1 MKKFASMQ
9 SFFLAFIIYSS
20 LAFSL
25 LLSFFFW
32 DAFDHFSSLFWC
44 VVSLP
49 LFALEDKTRN
59 IIPPKETH
67 PAAFSPA
74 HTLQVRDFSPR
85 KRLFLSHTL
94 VRSVVY
100 PFLVF
105 SGRYIY
111 SHILLLLSLFGDP
124 RERVRVEKSS
134 HRGDEIR
141 FFRYSFLCAFL
152 FFRET
157 LLQLETL
164 DTI

>member
-74 HTLQVRDFSPR
+74 YTLQVRDFPSR
-85 KRLFLSHTL
+85 KRLFLSHTF
-94 VRSVVY
+94 VQSVVC

-111 SHILLLLSLFGDP
+111 SIYSSSSLSLFGDP
-124 RERVRVEKSS
+124 RERVGKIISS
-134 HRGDEIR
+134 GRR
-141 FFRYSFLCAFL
+141 SVF
-152 FFRET
+152 
-157 LLQLETL
+157 L
-164 DTI
+164 DTLSARVSLLP

>member
-85 KRLFLSHTL
+85 KRLFLSLTHSCGAL
-94 VRSVVY
+94 FALFSFLAEDISRSSSFVVWISKKQSARRKIISSGRRSV
-100 PFLVF
+100 F
-105 SGRYIY
+105 
-111 SHILLLLSLFGDP
+111 
-124 RERVRVEKSS
+124 
-134 HRGDEIR
+134 
-141 FFRYSFLCAFL
+141 
-152 FFRET
+152 
-157 LLQLETL
+157 L
-164 DTI
+164 DTLSARVSLLP